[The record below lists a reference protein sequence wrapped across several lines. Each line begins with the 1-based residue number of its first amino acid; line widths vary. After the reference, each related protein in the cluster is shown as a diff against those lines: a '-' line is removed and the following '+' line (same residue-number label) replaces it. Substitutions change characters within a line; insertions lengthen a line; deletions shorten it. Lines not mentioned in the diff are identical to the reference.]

1 LALTKFSGHFGT
13 LSIAALLVSCSGGGA
28 ETGISSSSV
37 TLAKTPTTF
46 AEYVVAYP
54 DLAAAFVKTGNGQTP
69 EAWGKTHY
77 CKFGKAEGRQFA
89 GTVDCGSTSSEGN
102 SSGGAQE
109 YSGYVD
115 KYPDLLA
122 AYNAYVAA
130 GGAMSKSAW
139 GLRHYTTAGQNEGRT
154 PPSGSTP
161 VVDQYAA
168 YVDKYPDLLAAYNAY
183 VAAGGTMSKSAWG
196 LQHWTNAGQKEG
208 RSVTKQNDAGS
219 NNSGGDSG
227 GGDSGGGDSGGG
239 DSGGGDSGGGDSGG
253 GSDNSSGSGGS
264 DNSSGSGGSDN
275 GS

>member
-13 LSIAALLVSCSGGGA
+13 LSIAALLVACSGGGA
-28 ETGISSSSV
+28 ETGISGSSV

-89 GTVDCGSTSSEGN
+89 GAVDCGSTSSEGN

-130 GGAMSKSAW
+130 GGTMSKSAW

-161 VVDQYAA
+161 AVDQYAT
-168 YVDKYPDLLAAYNAY
+168 YVNKYPDLLAAYNAY

-208 RSVTKQNDAGS
+208 RSVTNQNDAGS
-219 NNSGGDSG
+219 NNSGGDSDGGDSDGGDSDGGDSDGGGGGGDSGGGGGISDNSSGG
-227 GGDSGGGDSGGG
+227 GGDSGGGDS
-239 DSGGGDSGGGDSGG
+239 
-253 GSDNSSGSGGS
+253 
-264 DNSSGSGGSDN
+264 DN